1 MLKIAIEGYPFKRV
15 SCLGPEVFMHRL
27 SDSIVNQKL
36 AIVRRTI
43 LPFYDIALFKITS
56 KSKYKKP
63 FVLRVDGIY
72 FDNKNT
78 IGDSDKMN
86 YDIFSSIK
94 MSNGVIFISD
104 FCRKLV
110 ETFNGKVSK
119 SFVIIHNS
127 VDIKLFSPIGNNFRS
142 KCGFSNNDRVI
153 VVSALWRRHK
163 RLKEIVLLFKRLRRK
178 SKNGKNYKLLVLGG
192 NADYIKKDKDII
204 YAGKVNP
211 KQLPTWY
218 RTGDIFIHLSW
229 IEPCG
234 NTQIEAMAC
243 GLPVVCTNNGGVGET
258 VMRANGGIVSQA
270 DEEYRFHKVDYYNPP
285 EPNYDVLI
293 SDIEKIF
300 GNYNQYINNIDYEM
314 LDINNAAKSYVNF
327 MNEIWEKTAGQV
339 VCEGPGL

>member
-1 MLKIAIEGYPFKRV
+1 MLKIAIEGYPFKKV
-15 SCLGPEVFMHRL
+15 SYFGPEIFMHRL

-86 YDIFSSIK
+86 SDIFSSIK

-142 KCGFSNNDRVI
+142 RCDFSNNDRVI
-153 VVSALWRRHK
+153 VVSASWRRHK
-163 RLKEIVLLFKRLRRK
+163 RLKETILLFRRLREYVSDRQ
-178 SKNGKNYKLLVLGG
+178 SYKLLVLGG
-192 NADYIKKDKDII
+192 EPDYVEKDKDII
-204 YAGKVNP
+204 YVGKVDP
-211 KQLPTWY
+211 RQLPAWY

-258 VMRANGGIVSQA
+258 IMRANGGIVSQA
-270 DEEYRFHKVDYYNPP
+270 DDEYGFNKIDYYNPP

-293 SDIEKIF
+293 SDIERIF
-300 GNYNQYINNIDYEM
+300 NNYEQYVKNIDYGA
-314 LDINNAAKSYVNF
+314 LNINNGAKKYVGF
-327 MNEIWEKTAGQV
+327 IKEIWEKTT
-339 VCEGPGL
+339 CL